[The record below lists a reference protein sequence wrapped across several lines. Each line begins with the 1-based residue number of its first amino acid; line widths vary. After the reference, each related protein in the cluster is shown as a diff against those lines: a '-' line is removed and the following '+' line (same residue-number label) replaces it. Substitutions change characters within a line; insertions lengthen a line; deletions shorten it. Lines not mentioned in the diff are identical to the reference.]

1 MKKVKKIK
9 SLEDLNA
16 IRDTT
21 APGLNPQ
28 DDSVRVVVGLA
39 TCGVAA
45 GAQNVFQ
52 ALHEKVA
59 EEGLEQSFILIIQ
72 LSALSE
78 TEFVDILRQAE
89 PPIHAVQIIGN
100 PAENHIALNHLSP
113 AHGNA
118 FRGKQFLAFGQG
130 ERTELETN
138 ANPVVEA
145 AAIAVD
151 LSDNP

>member
-59 EEGLEQSFILIIQ
+59 EEGLEN
-72 LSALSE
+72 
-78 TEFVDILRQAE
+78 
-89 PPIHAVQIIGN
+89 IHIVPTGCVGIC
-100 PAENHIALNHLSP
+100 
-113 AHGNA
+113 
-118 FRGKQFLAFGQG
+118 QF
-130 ERTELETN
+130 E
-138 ANPVVEA
+138 PVVEVYMKGTRTTYVHMSA
-145 AAIAVD
+145 EKVKRVVRQHLRGGNVVAEFTIGARV
-151 LSDNP
+151 